1 MSALIT
7 RMALAFLL
15 LLAPTGALAA
25 DKAPPL
31 KPENTLYLDLKDGRV
46 VIAMRPD
53 VAPLHVARIRQ
64 LVRRGFYDGL
74 TFHRVVKGF
83 LAQTG
88 DPLGRGIGGSGRYLL
103 LEPSDVPHERGTV
116 SMARGLHKNSG
127 DSQFFILMR
136 KEPSLDGKYTV
147 WGKVIEGM
155 ELIDRLKV
163 GDPDRNDLVKDPD
176 RIIKASIGGDP
187 ERPAPP
193 TAPAKTTPGK

>member
-1 MSALIT
+1 
-7 RMALAFLL
+7 MAVQ
-15 LLAPTGALAA
+15 AA
-25 DKAPPL
+25 DKEPPL

-83 LAQTG
+83 IAQTG

-103 LEPSDVPHERGTV
+103 LEPSDLPHERGTV

-136 KEPSLDGKYTV
+136 KERSLDGQYTI

-155 ELIDRLKV
+155 DLIDRLKV
-163 GDPDRNDLVKDPD
+163 GDPARNDLVNDPD

-187 ERPAPP
+187 EKPAPP
-193 TAPAKTTPGK
+193 AAPAKTTPGK

>member
-7 RMALAFLL
+7 RLAIAFLL
-15 LLAPTGALAA
+15 LLCPMAVQAA
-25 DKAPPL
+25 DKEPPL

-83 LAQTG
+83 IAQTG

-103 LEPSDVPHERGTV
+103 LEPSDLPHERGTV

-136 KEPSLDGKYTV
+136 KERSLDGQYTV

-155 ELIDRLKV
+155 DLIDRLKV
-163 GDPDRNDLVKDPD
+163 GDPARNDLVKDPD

-187 ERPAPP
+187 ERPAQP